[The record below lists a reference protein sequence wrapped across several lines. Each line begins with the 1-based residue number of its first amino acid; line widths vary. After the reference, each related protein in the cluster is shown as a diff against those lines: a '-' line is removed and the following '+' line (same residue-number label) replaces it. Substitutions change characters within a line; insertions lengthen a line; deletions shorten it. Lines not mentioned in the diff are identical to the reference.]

1 MVFPQNLTTP
11 VLWPATSTL
20 SPRRTSGPPHVELL
34 ADGVRLRLSGEEP
47 AFDRYELRFKLS
59 GIRREV
65 SGWKQ
70 ERLKSDL
77 QEPVRFYQLKRRRP
91 AAPLFLGSAGRGAF
105 EALEADAALAEDEA
119 EHSARAE
126 SPAKRTMRTATGR
139 HL

>member
-1 MVFPQNLTTP
+1 M
-11 VLWPATSTL
+11 
-20 SPRRTSGPPHVELL
+20 ELL

-65 SGWKQ
+65 SRWKQ
-70 ERLKSDL
+70 ERIKSDL
-77 QEPVRFYQLKRRRP
+77 QEPVRFCQLKRRRP
-91 AAPLFLGSAGRGAF
+91 AAPPFLDSARRGAF
-105 EALEADAALAEDEA
+105 EAWEADAALAEEEA
-119 EHSARAE
+119 EHSVRAE